1 MNTSNTTTEALQNR
15 LGDQLRRLR
24 LARDLDQLTLADK
37 AGVSE
42 KALRNLEAGRGS
54 SLSTLLQVLRAL
66 DRLDWLDTLSPVAS
80 VSPMALLRR
89 APAPQGRRSEIAAG
103 ARHGHPRHRSPPLGP
118 ARWRRRARPAG
129 RLPRLRIRPGL
140 APPRHR
146 TRATDHANRCGG
158 TGVPVPRPRPPQ
170 LPRPAR
176 PTRRRPPRRLRQR
189 PDRC

>member
-1 MNTSNTTTEALQNR
+1 MFPPELSEQLINHNWYHSTGISTRLHFQAHIDRMNIIESHIDALQAR

-80 VSPMALLRR
+80 VSPMALLRQR
-89 APAPQGRRSEIAAG
+89 PERE
-103 ARHGHPRHRSPPLGP
+103 
-118 ARWRRRARPAG
+118 RRRVG
-129 RLPRLRIRPGL
+129 
-140 APPRHR
+140 
-146 TRATDHANRCGG
+146 
-158 TGVPVPRPRPPQ
+158 RPR
-170 LPRPAR
+170 RKAAAAK
-176 PTRRRPPRRLRQR
+176 
-189 PDRC
+189 